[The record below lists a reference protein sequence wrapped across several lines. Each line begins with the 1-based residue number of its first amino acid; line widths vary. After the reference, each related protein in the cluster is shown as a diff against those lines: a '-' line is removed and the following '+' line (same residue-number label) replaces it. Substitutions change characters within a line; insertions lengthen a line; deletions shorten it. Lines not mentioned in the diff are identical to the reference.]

1 MDMSKL
7 RDVATAPGPFA
18 SVYLDASHDTED
30 AAEIAD
36 LRWRGLRNQLADQ
49 GTPEKTLAALD
60 RAVSAAEPP
69 AGKAGRVLIASGAS
83 VLVDQTLPVPPP
95 ADVTRYSSL
104 PDLLPLASYLPPPV
118 PHVVVVADS
127 SGADLHS
134 FDGQVELVQSVRG
147 RQHPLHKTGGGG
159 WAHKRMQQRV
169 EDTVKHNAKQVAE
182 EVERLVGEVRA
193 ELVVLGGEVQ
203 ARTAVRHELGLD
215 DDLVVEVEG
224 TGLADGTDDDE
235 FGRTVR
241 ALVAQRQQQRDA
253 EVVERFRAE
262 LGRDGLAVEGLE
274 RVADALRQAN
284 VDTLVVNAGVLAD
297 QLVWTSDRPDQVG
310 ADEAAVREF
319 AGEPVAVGRNRAD
332 DALTRA
338 AAVTGANIVAGD
350 DIEVLQGVGAILRH
364 RP

>member
-30 AAEIAD
+30 AAKVAE
-36 LRWRGLRNQLADQ
+36 LRWRGLRDQLADQ
-49 GTPEKTLAALD
+49 GAPEKTLAALD
-60 RAVSAAEPP
+60 RAVSAADPP
-69 AGKAGRVLIASGAS
+69 AGKAGRVLIASGTR

-95 ADVTRYSSL
+95 ADITRFSSL

-134 FDGQVELVQSVRG
+134 FDGRVELVETVRG

-159 WAHKRMQQRV
+159 WAHKRLQQRV

-182 EVERLVGEVRA
+182 EVERLVGEVHA
-193 ELVVLGGEVQ
+193 EVVVLAGEVQ
-203 ARTAVRHELGLD
+203 ARSAVRGELGLD

-224 TGLADGTDDDE
+224 MGLAEGTDDDQ
-235 FGRTVR
+235 FDNAVR
-241 ALVAQRQQQRDA
+241 ALIAQRQQQHDA

-262 LGRDGLAVEGLE
+262 LGRDGLAVEGLAP
-274 RVADALRQAN
+274 VTDALRQAN
-284 VDTLVVNAGVLAD
+284 VDTLVVNADVLAD
-297 QLVWTSDRPDQVG
+297 QLVWTSGQPDQVS
-310 ADEAAVREF
+310 ADEANVRQLTGDPAEV
-319 AGEPVAVGRNRAD
+319 ERNRAD
-332 DALTRA
+332 EALTRA
-338 AAVTGANIVAGD
+338 AAVTGANVVVGD
-350 DIEVLQGVGAILRH
+350 DIKVLQGVGAILRH

>member
-7 RDVATAPGPFA
+7 QDIATAPGPFA

-30 AAEIAD
+30 AAKVAE
-36 LRWRGLRNQLADQ
+36 LRWRELRNRLADQ
-49 GTPEKTLAALD
+49 GAPDKTLAALD
-60 RAVSAAEPP
+60 EAVSTADPP
-69 AGKAGRVLIASGAS
+69 AGKAGRVLIASGAR

-95 ADVTRYSSL
+95 TDVARFSSL

-134 FDGQVELVQSVRG
+134 FDGRVELVETVRG

-159 WAHKRMQQRV
+159 WAHKRLQQRV
-169 EDTVKHNAKQVAE
+169 EDTVKHNVKQVAD
-182 EVERLVGEVRA
+182 EVERLAGEVHA

-203 ARTAVRHELGLD
+203 ARSAVRNALHLD

-224 TGLADGTDDDE
+224 TGLAGGTDDEE
-235 FGRTVR
+235 FDNAVR
-241 ALVAQRQQQRDA
+241 ALIAQRQQQHDA

-262 LGRDGLAVEGLE
+262 LGRDGLAVEGLAK
-274 RVADALRQAN
+274 VTDALRQAN
-284 VDTLVVNAGVLAD
+284 VDTLVVNTDVLAD
-297 QLVWTSDRPDQVG
+297 QLVWTSGRPDQVG
-310 ADEAAVREF
+310 ADEASVRQG
-319 AGEPVAVGRNRAD
+319 AGDPADVERNRAD
-332 DALTRA
+332 EALARA
-338 AAVTGANIVAGD
+338 AAVTGANVVVGD

>member
-30 AAEIAD
+30 AAKIAD
-36 LRWRGLRNQLADQ
+36 LRWRGLRNQLAEQ
-49 GTPEKTLAALD
+49 GAPERTLAALD
-60 RAVSAAEPP
+60 EAVSAAEPP
-69 AGKAGRVLIASGAS
+69 AGKAGRVLIASGKS

-95 ADVTRYSSL
+95 ADATRYSSL

-169 EDTVKHNAKQVAE
+169 EDTVKHNAKQVAD
-182 EVERLVGEVRA
+182 EVQRLVDEVRA
-193 ELVVLGGEVQ
+193 ELVILGGEVQ
-203 ARTAVRHELGLD
+203 ARTAVRNELGLD
-215 DDLVVEVEG
+215 DDLIVEVEG
-224 TGLADGTDDDE
+224 TGLAEGTDDDE
-235 FGRTVR
+235 FGKTVR

-253 EVVERFRAE
+253 DAVERFRAE
-262 LGRDGLAVEGLE
+262 LGRGGLAVEGLG

-297 QLVWTSDRPDQVG
+297 QLVWTSDQPEQVG
-310 ADEAAVREF
+310 ADEAVVREF
-319 AGEPVAVGRNRAD
+319 ADEPAAVERNRAD

-338 AAVTGANIVAGD
+338 AAVTGANIVVGD